1 MSQYQPMYDS
11 FQRNNRERYVPTP
24 RINVSASVY
33 LPGSDLDM
41 ATGQLKPDRVRR
53 HRTQAQRLEEQRLEE
68 EDRRL
73 KESLQREMKKGGVR
87 VTWPTAVL
95 ICASLIICC
104 FFTICYQ
111 WSMLSDCQSQLN
123 TLQRDIQACKTD
135 NDDLEV
141 EIAAA
146 SDPAVICYAASQNLN
161 MIPAESAE
169 AIHLVAVD
177 TRPMVTAS
185 RKMQPAVQTVTA
197 EVQATQVPAIASAG
211 N

>member
-11 FQRNNRERYVPTP
+11 FQRVSRERYVPAP
-24 RINVSASVY
+24 RISVSASVH
-33 LPGSDLDM
+33 LPGSELDPY
-41 ATGQLKPDRVRR
+41 TGQLKPDRVRR
-53 HRTQAQRLEEQRLEE
+53 HRTQAQRLEQQHLAE

-87 VTWPTAVL
+87 VTWLTALV
-95 ICASLIICC
+95 ICATLAVACL
-104 FFTICYQ
+104 FTVGYQ
-111 WSMLSDCQSQLN
+111 LSILSACQSQLN
-123 TLQRDIQACKTD
+123 TLQRDIQACKTE

-161 MIPAESAE
+161 MIPAASAE
-169 AIHLVAVD
+169 AIELVAVD
-177 TRPMVTAS
+177 TRPMMTAMHS
-185 RKMQPAVQTVTA
+185 VQPPVQTVSAT
-197 EVQATQVPAIASAG
+197 VQTTQVPAIAS